1 MLRNYKLV
9 VSIIGLTLTSVG
21 AFAQAETEAKVEYKD
36 VTLDGKPAKL
46 NIATGEITFVNPND
60 KKAPVKFDDFVAES
74 ENRTNTIKKLN
85 SNKNKTKQPIASTTS
100 SKPASE
106 TIGNNVNSDFYI
118 VKANETL
125 LDISKTY
132 GVSLTELKRVN
143 NLETTL
149 INKGQKLQ
157 VKNLDAYAEVDSQ
170 DNNNSSYN
178 SSYSESSNT
187 NFHTVEKNNT
197 LFSLARRYNLSVA
210 KLKSLNNLKSNLIY
224 VGQKLRVVDSKIKNE
239 DNSNWTWTVAKG
251 DTLYSIALKNNISID
266 NIKTLNGLTS
276 NLIKVGQILR
286 LK

>member
-9 VSIIGLTLTSVG
+9 VSIIALTLSSVG

-74 ENRTNTIKKLN
+74 ENRTKTIKKLN
-85 SNKNKTKQPIASTTS
+85 FNKNKTKQPIASTTS

-106 TIGNNVNSDFYI
+106 TIGINVSSDFYI

-149 INKGQKLQ
+149 INKGQKLR
-157 VKNLDAYAEVDSQ
+157 VKNLDTYVEVDSQ

-178 SSYSESSNT
+178 SYSEISNS
-187 NFHTVEKNNT
+187 NFHIVEKGNT
-197 LFSLARRYNLSVA
+197 LFSLAKRYNLSVT
-210 KLKSLNNLKSNLIY
+210 KLKSLNDLKSNLIN
-224 VGQKLRVVDSKIKNE
+224 VGQRLRIIDFDSKIE
-239 DNSNWTWTVAKG
+239 DNNWTWTVAKG